1 MRYNVSDFIFN
12 VQSIFVPM
20 ICVVVRKR
28 GKKIC
33 YKRCVIIKKKEK
45 DFSVRMCFDCFAV
58 IFLLFALR
66 CEHFFRHV
74 RVLLRHCDFIDR
86 RIGALCDS
94 GDIQTD
100 LIMAQEC
107 TYAFR

>member
-1 MRYNVSDFIFN
+1 MYFN
-12 VQSIFVPM
+12 
-20 ICVVVRKR
+20 
-28 GKKIC
+28 
-33 YKRCVIIKKKEK
+33 
-45 DFSVRMCFDCFAV
+45 CFAA
-58 IFLLFALR
+58 IFFLFALR
-66 CEHFFRHV
+66 AFFRHV
-74 RVLLRHCDFIDR
+74 RVFLRHCDFIDR